1 MQLGQSSGGE
11 SGERLLVV
19 YLDVEWSDGVD
30 GKMGLGGEA
39 WRVAAV
45 SGGMR
50 AEGSMRCCPGRPGCP
65 GTNWSNRRAV
75 AMLSTRQSSSM
86 VSRLYW

>member
-39 WRVAAV
+39 
-45 SGGMR
+45 
-50 AEGSMRCCPGRPGCP
+50 
-65 GTNWSNRRAV
+65 
-75 AMLSTRQSSSM
+75 
-86 VSRLYW
+86 